1 MLSLPSKPW
10 KKVKVVKK
18 KEGKYSITFL
28 SPFKKSEEFKR
39 IIEEDLKYCLG
50 EKDRF
55 SAPKWKTKSIT
66 LSTQDIQAF
75 RRRLLYQRIF
85 IEDDEETGA
94 KRGKKSR
101 FKIYERLKRLFGSIR
116 KRNLKRK

>member
-10 KKVKVVKK
+10 KKVKIEEK
-18 KEGKYSITFL
+18 KEGKYLITFL
-28 SPFKKSEEFKR
+28 SPIKESAEFER

-55 SAPKWKTKSIT
+55 GAPRWKTMSIT
-66 LSTQDIQAF
+66 LFTPDIQSF

-85 IEDDEETGA
+85 IEEDEETGA
-94 KRGKKSR
+94 KGEKKPR
-101 FKIYERLKRLFGSIR
+101 CRIYDGLKRLCRSSWKGIF
-116 KRNLKRK
+116 KRK